1 MIAAAVALTVS
12 AAAGAHE
19 RGNWPG
25 RGGPGMMG
33 QSMDPGMMGQGMGP
47 GMKQGPCPMGGQGM
61 MQGRGMMGGQGPGMM
76 GGGHGMMHGQGMM
89 GGQGPGM
96 MGGGHGMMH
105 GQGMMGG
112 QGPGMIM
119 GQGMGPGMMGGAGMM
134 ALRQDL
140 TVDDVRHILGHHI
153 EWRGNPNLKLG
164 TVEETDE
171 DTITAEIVTQDDS
184 LVRRLEI
191 DRHTGQ
197 MQPAG

>member
-1 MIAAAVALTVS
+1 MTTKSTFVTMIAAAVALTVS

-61 MQGRGMMGGQGPGMM
+61 MQGR
-76 GGGHGMMHGQGMM
+76 GMM